1 MSPVSPSL
9 CPDLRNLNLFCV
21 TAFSPV
27 SLITFLNYQ
36 SRQTYEVCDADG
48 VQVGGVSRVLQV
60 GQRRAERVVN
70 ALPAVVVPLHV
81 QQVGDH
87 VNGCGDTE
95 RRLVTLLL
103 SASHVLDLKMFE
115 AAKRFHLIF
124 VERKKTTFS

>member
-1 MSPVSPSL
+1 M
-9 CPDLRNLNLFCV
+9 
-21 TAFSPV
+21 
-27 SLITFLNYQ
+27 
-36 SRQTYEVCDADG
+36 RQTYEVCDADG

-95 RRLVTLLL
+95 RRLVTAAVRFPQHTGAF
-103 SASHVLDLKMFE
+103 SFMHVGF
-115 AAKRFHLIF
+115 
-124 VERKKTTFS
+124 